1 MERCGSVLRS
11 FAVKSAISIAGGAGI
26 FLYSPMTLHAA
37 AATPSAAVTAAPD
50 TTIFIDAFTGY
61 TYPDTSAG
69 LSACDAEGTVLV
81 GNSDGYFVGS
91 YCSLGD
97 PDAGVYNLW
106 VREWN
111 PNYCRTC

>member
-1 MERCGSVLRS
+1 VLGS
-11 FAVKSAISIAGGAGI
+11 FAVKSAISIAAGAGI
-26 FLYSPMTLHAA
+26 FLFSPMTLHAA
-37 AATPSAAVTAAPD
+37 AATSSAAVTAALD
-50 TTIFIDAFTGY
+50 TSPFIAAFTGY

-69 LSACDAEGTVLV
+69 LSACDTEGAYLFD
-81 GNSDGYFVGS
+81 NSDGNFVGS

>member
-1 MERCGSVLRS
+1 MRQS
-11 FAVKSAISIAGGAGI
+11 FAVKSAISIAAGAGI
-26 FLYSPMTLHAA
+26 FLYSPITLHAA

-50 TTIFIDAFTGY
+50 TTLFLNAFTGY

-69 LSACDAEGTVLV
+69 LSACDAEGSYLV
-81 GNSDGYFVGS
+81 DYSDGNFVNY
-91 YCSLGD
+91 YCTLGD